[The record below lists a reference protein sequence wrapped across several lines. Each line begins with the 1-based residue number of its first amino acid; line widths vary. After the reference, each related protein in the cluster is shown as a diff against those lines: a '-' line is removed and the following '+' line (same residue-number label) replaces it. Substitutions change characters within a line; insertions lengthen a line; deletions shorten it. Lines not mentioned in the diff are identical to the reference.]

1 MLISKPQVSEAV
13 PISDAY
19 VPVLKL
25 KFHKVDIDLLFSKL
39 PVENLPK
46 EIDSLE
52 DDSMLI
58 NMSRECIL
66 SLNGKRMTDSLL
78 KNMSNPRVFSATLR
92 LVKLWAK
99 SRGI

>member
-25 KFHKVDIDLLFSKL
+25 KFDGVDIDLLFSKL
-39 PVENLPK
+39 PLENLPK
-46 EIDSLE
+46 NL
-52 DDSMLI
+52 DSMDDDALLVQ
-58 NMSRECIL
+58 MSRECIL

-78 KNMSNPRVFSATLR
+78 KTLNNMRVFSDTLR

-99 SRGI
+99 NRGI